1 MYIPDLYREEDREFL
16 KSFMRQFSFAALI
29 TSENDVPIATHLPF
43 VIEERHGKI
52 ILTTHMAEANPQCK
66 SFKNKALVI
75 FQEPHGYVSPT
86 LYEKKVNVP
95 TWNYIAVHT
104 YGIPK
109 ILEGNSLKIEVLEKM
124 FQSYEAAFKTQWD
137 ELPEKYKSALL
148 GEIVAFEIEITEIH
162 GKQKLSQNK
171 TFKER
176 ENIISD
182 FEKNGDGAAQSLAK
196 FMKEYSFKK

>member
-1 MYIPDLYREEDREFL
+1 M
-16 KSFMRQFSFAALI
+16 K
-29 TSENDVPIATHLPF
+29 
-43 VIEERHGKI
+43 
-52 ILTTHMAEANPQCK
+52 
-66 SFKNKALVI
+66 
-75 FQEPHGYVSPT
+75 
-86 LYEKKVNVP
+86 
-95 TWNYIAVHT
+95 
-104 YGIPK
+104 
-109 ILEGNSLKIEVLEKM
+109 
-124 FQSYEAAFKTQWD
+124 WD
-137 ELPEKYKSALL
+137 ELPVKYKSALL

>member
-1 MYIPDLYREEDREFL
+1 MYIPNLYREDDRKFL
-16 KSFMRQFSFAALI
+16 KSFMRQFSFATLI
-29 TSENDVPIATHLPF
+29 TSENETPIATHLPF
-43 VIEERHGKI
+43 VIEERDEKI
-52 ILTTHMAEANPQCK
+52 ILTTHMAELNPQWK
-66 SFKNKALVI
+66 SFKNRTLVI

-95 TWNYIAVHT
+95 TWNYIAVHA

-109 ILEGNSLKIEVLEKM
+109 ILEGNALKIEVLQKM
-124 FQSYEAAFKTQWD
+124 FQSYEAAFKTQWE

-148 GEIVAFEIEITEIH
+148 QEIVAFEIEVTEIQ

-176 ENIISD
+176 ENIINN
-182 FEKNGDGAAQSLAK
+182 FEKSGDGAAKSLAG
-196 FMKEYSFKK
+196 FMKNYPFKK